1 MCVPNHGDIS
11 KIASSVALHPAL
23 LLRSWRCARFP
34 WMRYPHRS
42 SPAVEGRRPPAKA
55 AILDRTPTLFTAPP
69 SDGNNTLLS
78 PGSIPWIAGGTTVP
92 LEFSVDD

>member
-23 LLRSWRCARFP
+23 LLRSWRGARFP

-55 AILDRTPTLFTAPP
+55 AILDRTPTLFTAPSVGRQQHP
-69 SDGNNTLLS
+69 A
-78 PGSIPWIAGGTTVP
+78 IAGVYSLDCGG
-92 LEFSVDD
+92 DDSPAGVFGR